1 MGIPVAKLQTS
12 LVGVGDKVVVV
23 TRTTR
28 YTVGR
33 RAEGGFSLATN
44 NPTKKSGVVEVV
56 GAMDARTG
64 EVDDGVLETGKY
76 MVFRHA
82 GDGDWATKTSLVTRI
97 EIERKA

>member
-1 MGIPVAKLQTS
+1 MGIPVAKMQTS
-12 LVGVGDKVVVV
+12 LVGPGDKVLVV

-33 RAEGGFSLATN
+33 RAEGMFSLTTN

-56 GAMDARTG
+56 GAMDTRTG
-64 EVDDGVLETGKY
+64 EIEEGVIESGKY

-82 GDGDWATKTSLVTRI
+82 GDGEWAIKTSLVTRI
-97 EIERKA
+97 EVERKA